1 MSKQDARDKFIL
13 LYLNTEISN
22 HSNLDDFEIDSLD
35 FFFIDNFCH
44 VSSSAH
50 TLENDSCNILS
61 CKVECGIL
69 CK

>member
-35 FFFIDNFCH
+35 FFFY
-44 VSSSAH
+44 
-50 TLENDSCNILS
+50 
-61 CKVECGIL
+61 
-69 CK
+69 